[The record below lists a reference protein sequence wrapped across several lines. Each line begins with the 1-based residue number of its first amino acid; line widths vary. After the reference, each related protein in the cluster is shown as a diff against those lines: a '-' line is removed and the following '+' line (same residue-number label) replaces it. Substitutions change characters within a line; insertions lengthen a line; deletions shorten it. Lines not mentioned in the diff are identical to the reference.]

1 MNSATC
7 FAAPL
12 WTTADYGDIPTPPAI
27 QSHNKTGDVYYVNNV
42 PIIKNLVL
50 CLMMVII
57 LMWMGSVGCRV
68 ADALER
74 PWIRKQAAIKK
85 SGGHRPGT
93 SEDQMEAQVSE
104 QGGENGGSKQDS
116 QSPG

>member
-1 MNSATC
+1 MAN
-7 FAAPL
+7 
-12 WTTADYGDIPTPPAI
+12 
-27 QSHNKTGDVYYVNNV
+27 
-42 PIIKNLVL
+42 
-50 CLMMVII
+50 
-57 LMWMGSVGCRV
+57 
-68 ADALER
+68 ALER

>member
-12 WTTADYGDIPTPPAI
+12 WTTSDYGDIPTAPST
-27 QSHNKTGDVYYVNNV
+27 QSHNETGDVYYVNNG
-42 PIIKNLVL
+42 PIIKNLIL
-50 CLMMVII
+50 CLIMVII
-57 LMWMGSVGCRV
+57 LMCVGSIGCRV

-74 PWIRKQAAIKK
+74 SWIRKQAAIRK
-85 SGGHRPGT
+85 SGGQRPGT

-104 QGGENGGSKQDS
+104 QGGEDGG
-116 QSPG
+116 GG